1 MNTPF
6 AFHKK
11 KKCEKVCTKKIV
23 LIFLSTAGF
32 EPQTLQNIGILKR
45 GALATAAMPSVSK
58 FRCIIQSY
66 SKYFWRPI
74 IKEAGTRTHNHL
86 GKNFWLVFVVLYMA
100 YQFQVG
106 EQSGNGFWWGFEV
119 VFKIIYY
126 YIRNF
131 RVWKIFFLMLK
142 FIFFWIL
149 FS

>member
-32 EPQTLQNIGILKR
+32 EPQTLQNISLLKS
-45 GALATAAMPSVSK
+45 GALATAAMPSVPN

-74 IKEAGTRTHNHL
+74 IKEAGTRTHKDL
-86 GKNFWLVFVVLYMA
+86 GKKFGLVFVVLHMVY
-100 YQFQVG
+100 
-106 EQSGNGFWWGFEV
+106 
-119 VFKIIYY
+119 
-126 YIRNF
+126 
-131 RVWKIFFLMLK
+131 
-142 FIFFWIL
+142 L
-149 FS
+149 F

>member
-6 AFHKK
+6 VYFIRKE
-11 KKCEKVCTKKIV
+11 CEKVCTKK
-23 LIFLSTAGF
+23 LYSYFCPRRDSN
-32 EPQTLQNIGILKR
+32 PQTLQNICLLKS
-45 GALATAAMPSVSK
+45 GALANAATTSVTELGI
-58 FRCIIQSY
+58 IIQTY

-86 GKNFWLVFVVLYMA
+86 GKKFWLVFVVLYLA

-126 YIRNF
+126 YIRNSESE
-131 RVWKIFFLMLK
+131 KFF
-142 FIFFWIL
+142 
-149 FS
+149 SSC